1 MNILI
6 LSCVFYNLF
15 TNLTLAYIPKC
26 QNSSSSSHDQWSVI
40 TSEERHRTHAEKT
53 PAAAGTWAPE
63 SGERR
68 TPAAR
73 REKTWRNGEAPKRGR
88 GRPRPLTR
96 PSLRRTRVGGE
107 TWRRGRGEGVR
118 LTGRPTEKACPPPPL
133 RPSKS
138 GVAARR
144 KPTTGSPEAVR
155 VAAGSSFLSHRF
167 PCRAVTTVAVA
178 VVLSPPPPL
187 CRCRRPVCCSGGCLC
202 SGPSWCVFWT
212 AFRFEECLEKTTE
225 IMGLHY
231 VFLWIT
237 FFFKLLC
244 SVCLLFSEKSVW
256 KRIQKLYIVSIF
268 VKKSLLVSDVGLIFF
283 FITASRYF
291 HFNPL
296 QILSHL
302 THCVCSKY
310 YACAL
315 HFDKV

>member
-1 MNILI
+1 M
-6 LSCVFYNLF
+6 
-15 TNLTLAYIPKC
+15 
-26 QNSSSSSHDQWSVI
+26 
-40 TSEERHRTHAEKT
+40 
-53 PAAAGTWAPE
+53 
-63 SGERR
+63 
-68 TPAAR
+68 
-73 REKTWRNGEAPKRGR
+73 
-88 GRPRPLTR
+88 
-96 PSLRRTRVGGE
+96 
-107 TWRRGRGEGVR
+107 R

-178 VVLSPPPPL
+178 VVLLSPPPPQL
-187 CRCRRPVCCSGGCLC
+187 CRCRRRPVCCSGGCLC

-268 VKKSLLVSDVGLIFF
+268 VKRFLVSDVGLIFF
-283 FITASRYF
+283 SHNRHLAIFTSIHYKFCLILRTAYAQSTMHAHY
-291 HFNPL
+291 
-296 QILSHL
+296 ILTKFSQNNNKHN
-302 THCVCSKY
+302 
-310 YACAL
+310 
-315 HFDKV
+315 